1 MAKAKVK
8 KENELPKDVKIIDL
22 SPEKRGELYEKALQ
36 EFDKSC
42 VETYGYTLD
51 VELVF
56 NKKGVV
62 PRLVKLDVLTLKNEQ
77 DKRQNEAKTKSV
89 KN

>member
-1 MAKAKVK
+1 MAKAKA
-8 KENELPKDVKIIDL
+8 KEEGVPAGTKIIDL
-22 SPEKRGELYEKALQ
+22 SAEKRGELYEEALKK
-36 EFDKSC
+36 FDAES

-62 PRLVKLDVLTLKNEQ
+62 PRMVKLDILTLRNEQ
-77 DKRQNEAKTKSV
+77 AKQNKVQETRQPKE
-89 KN
+89 